1 MRLEGWPYRAGNL
14 ASLLASEA
22 CSSLSQTTVTPYATC
37 LCTLYFQRSCP
48 SVPSVIKLELW
59 QTGYG
64 VIVRQAIWARAALPH
79 LGWQTAGV
87 LGSEKESSE
96 VGKGSIWG

>member
-1 MRLEGWPYRAGNL
+1 M
-14 ASLLASEA
+14 
-22 CSSLSQTTVTPYATC
+22 
-37 LCTLYFQRSCP
+37 
-48 SVPSVIKLELW
+48 PSVIKLELW